1 MTPESS
7 EKIDRA
13 GGWMWAIANEC
24 PLHEASTG
32 TLELI
37 ITTSWDIKGRHV
49 TLNDSLLYAII
60 RLQNSK
66 VELTEMKGNIFSCF

>member
-1 MTPESS
+1 MWTP
-7 EKIDRA
+7 
-13 GGWMWAIANEC
+13 ANEC

-37 ITTSWDIKGRHV
+37 ITTSWDIKGHCV

>member
-13 GGWMWAIANEC
+13 GGWLDMDDSKY